1 MPPQRKLK
9 QARYFI
15 EQRDGC
21 PTVTRIS
28 LRDEV
33 QTARETVVTTL
44 SSKPRQFGDE
54 LFNAM
59 YLSRNDVKL

>member
-1 MPPQRKLK
+1 
-9 QARYFI
+9 
-15 EQRDGC
+15 
-21 PTVTRIS
+21 VTRIS